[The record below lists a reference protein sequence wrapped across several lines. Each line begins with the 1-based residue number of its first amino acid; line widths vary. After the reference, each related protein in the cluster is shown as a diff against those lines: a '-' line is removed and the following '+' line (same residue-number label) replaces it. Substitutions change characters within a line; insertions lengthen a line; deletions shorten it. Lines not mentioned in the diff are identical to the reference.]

1 VEPTIPAEPR
11 FLATPPPHLRAE
23 IDGAT
28 ELGGRLELLGRHT
41 DAFEVFRRVYEKVLG
56 SQPPGKRFHKGEP
69 LANMGWVRYRSGA
82 IEDGAKW
89 TALAFIED
97 ALSRAEELPTILDE
111 LSRPAAQNLR
121 SLGASDQDL
130 YDLALAIRA
139 VVSAGE
145 LIADPLVLFL
155 RLAIPRQIRVW
166 IERGTPGVRIRVFV
180 SSPGDMPKERRL
192 IAEICRELSLTMPA
206 HVEALLWEGAGSR
219 NPEVQPFPPEITG
232 LGGQAVIDDHIW
244 NRLGGYDVYLGMLW
258 RRIGT
263 PTGVWRSG
271 TEAEFRYAY
280 DRFSRGEIPR
290 KILFYEKGAKPRRLR
305 DAAATA
311 FLGDLHALG
320 LVTRFGNLED
330 LRRAAFSHL
339 AGVVREAAGSR

>member
-1 VEPTIPAEPR
+1 
-11 FLATPPPHLRAE
+11 
-23 IDGAT
+23 
-28 ELGGRLELLGRHT
+28 
-41 DAFEVFRRVYEKVLG
+41 
-56 SQPPGKRFHKGEP
+56 
-69 LANMGWVRYRSGA
+69 MGWVRHRAGA

-97 ALSRAEELPTILDE
+97 ALSRAEELPSILDE

-121 SLGASDQDL
+121 TVGASDQDL
-130 YDLALAIRA
+130 YDLALAIRSVA
-139 VVSAGE
+139 SAGE

-155 RLAIPRQIRVW
+155 RLAMPRRIRIW
-166 IERGTPGVRIRVFV
+166 IEQGTPDVRIRVFV
-180 SSPGDMPKERRL
+180 SSPGDMLKERRL

-232 LGGQAVIDDHIW
+232 EGGQAVIDDHIW
-244 NRLGGYDVYLGMLW
+244 NRLGGYDVYVGLLW

-263 PTGVWRSG
+263 PTGAWRSG

-280 DRFSRGEIPR
+280 SRFSRGDIPR
-290 KILFYEKGAKPRRLR
+290 KILFYEKRAKPERLR
-305 DAAATA
+305 DGATRA
-311 FLGDLHALG
+311 FLGDLHSLG
-320 LVTRFGNLED
+320 LVTRFEALED

-339 AGVVREAAGSR
+339 AGVVRETAGRR